1 LLPRAQSYH
10 RSHSAPRTEHEERAP
25 RITPILVEEDNM
37 ARTAAAVRKLKSLLP
52 ARVRLSPVDT
62 AWLRMDA
69 PGNLMMI
76 VGVDLLEGPCDA
88 PRLKRLLENTLL
100 AYPQFRSRVVM
111 DPSGAWWEEDAD
123 FDLDHHLV
131 RIGLPGKGGKA
142 ELQKLVAT
150 LAGQALDPM
159 RPLWQFHLVEN
170 FDGGHALIVR
180 IHHCIAD
187 GIALIGVLLSMTTDR
202 PDAPD
207 PDLARPARHEAG
219 EGDWWDPWLKPFTQG
234 TVKAL
239 DATGDIAS
247 KVLQAYGA
255 VLSDPN
261 LAGEAATEYARVATQ
276 VSKDIIGLALM
287 QTDTATSLKG
297 RPGGAKVVA
306 WNEPL
311 PLPDV
316 KAVGKALGCSVNDVL
331 LACAAG
337 AIRGYLLARGDDLEG
352 AELRAMVP
360 VNLRGPGKPKS
371 LGNKFGLVPLLLPV
385 GIEHPV
391 ERVLEVHRRM
401 HELKEGY
408 MPVIAMAI
416 LGMTGLAPRMVQK
429 QVLDLLASK
438 ATAVMTNVPGPQQAL
453 YMAGSRMKQMM
464 FWVPQS
470 GDIGMGVSILSYG
483 GAVQFGLITDK
494 KLCRDPQAI
503 IDRFAPEFENLVHA
517 VLLMPWDES
526 AQPQMAER
534 ALQATEA
541 LASAAGNLARPAAAA
556 ETPLPAAEA
565 APAARRKPG
574 RGSAG
579 KASVRRVAA
588 RAQAAAADVAA
599 DVAAASSARL
609 DSPPE
614 RPAGL
619 RKRRSA
625 FAAARGR

>member
-1 LLPRAQSYH
+1 
-10 RSHSAPRTEHEERAP
+10 
-25 RITPILVEEDNM
+25 M

-401 HELKEGY
+401 RELKEGY

-588 RAQAAAADVAA
+588 RAQAADADVAA

>member
-261 LAGEAATEYARVATQ
+261 LAGEAATEYAKVATQ

-287 QTDTATSLKG
+287 QTDSATSLKG

-517 VLLMPWDES
+517 VLLMP
-526 AQPQMAER
+526 
-534 ALQATEA
+534 
-541 LASAAGNLARPAAAA
+541 
-556 ETPLPAAEA
+556 
-565 APAARRKPG
+565 
-574 RGSAG
+574 
-579 KASVRRVAA
+579 
-588 RAQAAAADVAA
+588 
-599 DVAAASSARL
+599 
-609 DSPPE
+609 
-614 RPAGL
+614 
-619 RKRRSA
+619 
-625 FAAARGR
+625 

>member
-1 LLPRAQSYH
+1 
-10 RSHSAPRTEHEERAP
+10 
-25 RITPILVEEDNM
+25 
-37 ARTAAAVRKLKSLLP
+37 
-52 ARVRLSPVDT
+52 VDT

-588 RAQAAAADVAA
+588 RAQAADADVAA

>member
-1 LLPRAQSYH
+1 
-10 RSHSAPRTEHEERAP
+10 
-25 RITPILVEEDNM
+25 
-37 ARTAAAVRKLKSLLP
+37 
-52 ARVRLSPVDT
+52 
-62 AWLRMDA
+62 
-69 PGNLMMI
+69 
-76 VGVDLLEGPCDA
+76 
-88 PRLKRLLENTLL
+88 
-100 AYPQFRSRVVM
+100 
-111 DPSGAWWEEDAD
+111 
-123 FDLDHHLV
+123 
-131 RIGLPGKGGKA
+131 
-142 ELQKLVAT
+142 
-150 LAGQALDPM
+150 
-159 RPLWQFHLVEN
+159 
-170 FDGGHALIVR
+170 
-180 IHHCIAD
+180 
-187 GIALIGVLLSMTTDR
+187 
-202 PDAPD
+202 
-207 PDLARPARHEAG
+207 
-219 EGDWWDPWLKPFTQG
+219 
-234 TVKAL
+234 
-239 DATGDIAS
+239 
-247 KVLQAYGA
+247 
-255 VLSDPN
+255 
-261 LAGEAATEYARVATQ
+261 
-276 VSKDIIGLALM
+276 
-287 QTDTATSLKG
+287 
-297 RPGGAKVVA
+297 
-306 WNEPL
+306 
-311 PLPDV
+311 
-316 KAVGKALGCSVNDVL
+316 
-331 LACAAG
+331 
-337 AIRGYLLARGDDLEG
+337 
-352 AELRAMVP
+352 
-360 VNLRGPGKPKS
+360 
-371 LGNKFGLVPLLLPV
+371 
-385 GIEHPV
+385 
-391 ERVLEVHRRM
+391 
-401 HELKEGY
+401 
-408 MPVIAMAI
+408 MAI

-588 RAQAAAADVAA
+588 RAQAADADVAA

>member
-1 LLPRAQSYH
+1 
-10 RSHSAPRTEHEERAP
+10 
-25 RITPILVEEDNM
+25 M

-588 RAQAAAADVAA
+588 RAQAADADVAA

>member
-1 LLPRAQSYH
+1 
-10 RSHSAPRTEHEERAP
+10 
-25 RITPILVEEDNM
+25 M

-360 VNLRGPGKPKS
+360 VNLRGPGKPRS

-541 LASAAGNLARPAAAA
+541 LASAAGNLARPAAAGETGAA

-588 RAQAAAADVAA
+588 RAQAADADVAA